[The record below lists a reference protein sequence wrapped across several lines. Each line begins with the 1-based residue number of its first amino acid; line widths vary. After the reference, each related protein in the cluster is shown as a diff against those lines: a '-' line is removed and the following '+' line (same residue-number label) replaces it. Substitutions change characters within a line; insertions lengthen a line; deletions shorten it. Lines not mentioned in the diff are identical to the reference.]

1 MKNFLL
7 LLCIVWLGFS
17 VDDTQNEQIT
27 LDWSNPFGILNS
39 GEGFTEIFENT
50 TFPETTSELP
60 VYTRIYDLQE
70 ANTSYRIVVDNPV
83 YEAMD
88 WELSAQVL
96 ETIPGDIQ
104 MNSQLL
110 NSGRSVK
117 NEVQIIPLKK
127 ENGKIWR
134 LKSFE
139 LKRFAVPAL
148 KSTVQK
154 YEWSSSSVLSSG
166 KWLKIATTT
175 KGIYKIPYSKL
186 KSWGFEQPEAVEV
199 FGSGALPLSEDPG
212 QIEYDD
218 LKQCA
223 VWRGANGGEDCLFFY
238 APGLTQWTLNGDG
251 HFTHYTND
259 YSRKGYFF
267 LTDNAPEQKQ
277 VEALSEVE
285 EPVTHAT
292 AAFSAYGLQESDMYN
307 LLPRGS
313 GKRWFGQKF
322 GSGNTRSFTFNVSD
336 VDESA
341 EASLLVTAAARSYRT
356 SSMVTS
362 VNGTDLGAVGFSL
375 VNTDD
380 DNGLYADLRDRRF
393 SFSPTGNE
401 WVVSLNYSAS
411 NVSASA
417 WIDHLELNYRQKLK
431 AGTSPLFFRDAL
443 SIGGGNI
450 VQFSIDGAGASTRLL
465 DVTDI
470 NNVKEVPVELSGSTL
485 TAKRPAGEL
494 REYVVFNTNGTF
506 NEPELV
512 GEVENQNL
520 HALST
525 PEYVII
531 THPAFKDAANELANF
546 HRAYSGMSVEV
557 VEADKIYNE
566 FSSGSKDA
574 TGIRNFIKM
583 MYDRGNTLKYVL
595 LVGDGSY
602 DNKGIHSE
610 SNNFIPT
617 FQSANSLL
625 PTSSFVT
632 DDYFVMLDAGETVY
646 KGAIDLGI
654 GRLPVATAYE
664 AQSVV
669 DKVKRYHEPE
679 ALGSWRSV
687 ITFIGDDEDSR
698 LHMWQSEELADSVN
712 KNNKALLSDKIYL
725 DAYVQQV
732 TPAGESYPDVN
743 AAIGERVKDGVL
755 ILNYIGHASERNLA
769 KENVLGISD
778 INAWSNTA
786 RMPIFVTAT
795 CEFSRFDGDETSAGE
810 YILLNPNGG
819 GIGLFSTTRVVF
831 ANANFKLSKS
841 FYSYIFKNDENGEHY
856 RMGDVMRLAKTKIGD
871 SINKRNFSLLADP
884 ALRLSFPKYRIVTS
898 KINQQDANGEKET
911 IGALQKVTIEGYVA
925 DAFGNKLDD
934 FNGKMIPTV
943 FDKEVVMETLGNGG
957 ETPMKFKVRENII
970 YKGESSVKNGAFT
983 FSFVVPKDISYS
995 LGEGKI
1001 MYYAD
1006 NGLEDAHGAFDNFN
1020 IGGAGS
1026 DITDNQGPE
1035 IDLFL
1040 DSPDFQSGD
1049 KTSKNPTLMA
1059 NLSDD
1064 NGINTVGTGIG
1075 HDITAVIDG
1084 DYSKVYVLNAYYRAN
1099 ADDYTSGTLT
1109 FPLSGLPVGKH
1120 TLRLKAWDVANNS
1133 SEKEI
1138 EFEVSNEL
1146 EITEI
1151 SNYPNPL
1158 SDYTYFVLKHNQ
1170 PGATLDVI
1178 FDVYDKNGRSVD
1190 RFQTTVGSNGN
1201 TTNPVRWDIAESRIA
1216 ATPGVYV
1223 YRAIV
1228 QNADG
1233 VISSKSGKM
1242 IVAQ

>member
-1 MKNFLL
+1 MKKFLL
-7 LLCIVWLGFS
+7 LLCIVGLGFS

-27 LDWSNPFGILNS
+27 LDWSNPFGILVS
-39 GEGFTEIFENT
+39 GAGFTEIFENT

-60 VYTRIYDLQE
+60 VYTRIYDLQKS
-70 ANTSYRIVVDNPV
+70 NTSYKIVLDNPI
-83 YEAMD
+83 YEAMN
-88 WELSAQVL
+88 WELSEQVL

-110 NSGRSVK
+110 KSGRSVK
-117 NEVQIIPLKK
+117 NEVQVVPLKK
-127 ENGKIWR
+127 ENGKVWR

-148 KSTVQK
+148 KSTVQE
-154 YEWSSSSVLSSG
+154 YEWNSSSVLGSG
-166 KWLKIATTT
+166 KWLKIATTA
-175 KGIYKIPYSKL
+175 KGIYRVPYSKL
-186 KSWGFEQPEAVEV
+186 KSWGFVQPEAVEV

-218 LKQCA
+218 LEQCA
-223 VWRGANGGEDCLFFY
+223 VWRGTNGGEDCLFFY
-238 APGLTQWTLNGDG
+238 VPGLTQWTLNSEGY
-251 HFTHYTND
+251 FTHYTND

-277 VEALSEVE
+277 VEVLPEVE
-285 EPVTHAT
+285 EPVTHTT

-307 LLPRGS
+307 LLPLGS
-313 GKRWFGQKF
+313 GKQWFGQKF

-336 VDESA
+336 VDENA

-380 DNGLYADLRDRRF
+380 DNGLYADLRTRRF
-393 SFSPTGNE
+393 PFSPAGNE
-401 WVVSLNYSAS
+401 WIVSLSYSAS

-431 AGTSPLFFRDAL
+431 AGISPLFFRDAL
-443 SIGGGNI
+443 SVGLGNV
-450 VQFSIDGAGASTRLL
+450 VQFTIEGAAASTRLL

-470 NNVKEVPVELSGSTL
+470 NNVKEVPAELSGSTL
-485 TAKRPAGEL
+485 TAKRPADEL
-494 REYVVFNTNGTF
+494 YEYVVFNTSGTF
-506 NEPELV
+506 SEPELA

-531 THPAFKDAANELANF
+531 THAAFKDAANELANF

-625 PTSSFVT
+625 PTASFVT
-632 DDYFVMLDAGETVY
+632 DDYFVLLDAGETVS

-669 DKVKRYHEPE
+669 DKIKRYHEPE

-687 ITFIGDDEDSR
+687 ITFIGDDEDSG
-698 LHMWQSEELADSVN
+698 LHMHQSEELADSVN

-732 TPAGESYPDVN
+732 TPAGESYPEVN

-755 ILNYIGHASERNLA
+755 ILNYIGHASERYLA
-769 KENVLGISD
+769 KERVLDISE

-841 FYSYIFKNDENGEHY
+841 FYSYIFKNDANGEHY
-856 RMGDVMRLAKTKIGD
+856 RMGDVMRLAKTNIGD
-871 SINKRNFSLLADP
+871 STNKRNFSLLADP

-898 KINQQDANGEKET
+898 KINQQDANGKKET

-934 FNGKMIPTV
+934 FNGNMIPTV
-943 FDKEVVMETLGNGG
+943 FDKQVVMETLGNGG

-1026 DITDNQGPE
+1026 DITDNQGPG

-1040 DSPDFQSGD
+1040 DSPDFESGD

-1084 DYSKVYVLNAYYRAN
+1084 DYSKV
-1099 ADDYTSGTLT
+1099 
-1109 FPLSGLPVGKH
+1109 
-1120 TLRLKAWDVANNS
+1120 
-1133 SEKEI
+1133 
-1138 EFEVSNEL
+1138 
-1146 EITEI
+1146 
-1151 SNYPNPL
+1151 
-1158 SDYTYFVLKHNQ
+1158 
-1170 PGATLDVI
+1170 
-1178 FDVYDKNGRSVD
+1178 
-1190 RFQTTVGSNGN
+1190 
-1201 TTNPVRWDIAESRIA
+1201 
-1216 ATPGVYV
+1216 
-1223 YRAIV
+1223 
-1228 QNADG
+1228 
-1233 VISSKSGKM
+1233 
-1242 IVAQ
+1242 